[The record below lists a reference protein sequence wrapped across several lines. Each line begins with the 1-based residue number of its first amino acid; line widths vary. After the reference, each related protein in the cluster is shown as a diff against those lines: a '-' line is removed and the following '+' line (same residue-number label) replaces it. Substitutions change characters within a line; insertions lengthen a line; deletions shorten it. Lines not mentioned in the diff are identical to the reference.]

1 MSLQYLKKEVRDD
14 VDFFHADKHWA
25 SEGIKVS
32 YKVMLSLLIGM
43 SKHFQ
48 SIQSKKFVCS
58 KLRKWC
64 FDCFCVLLCSIV
76 MQKIW
81 IFYRDPVTFIVTCYF
96 TFQIFYM

>member
-32 YKVMLSLLIGM
+32 GKVMLSLLIGM
-43 SKHFQ
+43 NKHFQ
-48 SIQSKKFVCS
+48 SIQSKFVCS

-64 FDCFCVLLCSIV
+64 CDCFCVLLCSIV
-76 MQKIW
+76 MQKI
-81 IFYRDPVTFIVTCYF
+81 
-96 TFQIFYM
+96 